1 MPADSDSSDIF
12 YGALRP
18 FLFSLPP
25 ETAHRLG
32 LAWLRASAACRPP
45 PSPPEV
51 LPRKAMGLSF
61 ANPLGLAAGFD
72 KNGGD
77 TDGLARLG
85 FGFAEA
91 GAITP
96 LPQAGNAQPRLF
108 RLPMSRALVNR
119 MGFNNCGMREARR
132 LLLSRRGDYVLGINL
147 GKNAQ
152 TPANAAAEDYRQCL
166 ETLYDCGDFFTLNIS
181 SPNTPGLRDL
191 QTPATLRALLE
202 SVLACRDRLADSTGK
217 RKPVAIKLSPDLS
230 AEQLSAVAETA
241 AAASV
246 DGVIAFN
253 TVPLPTSAVENHKE
267 EWWMKKLA
275 PGEECPSGGGGLSG
289 APLTERA
296 LAMTCELRK
305 TLPSDI
311 ALIASGG
318 VMTAEDAAARLDAG
332 ADLVQIYT
340 ALIYAGPA
348 LPRQILAALKNMPPV
363 MEAADASSDEF
374 GGGTG

>member
-45 PSPPEV
+45 PSPPKV

-91 GAITP
+91 GAITS

-166 ETLYDCGDFFTLNIS
+166 EMLYDCGDFFTLNIS

-191 QTPATLRALLE
+191 QTPAALRALLE

-253 TVPLPTSAVENHKE
+253 TVPLPTSAVENHEE

-275 PGEECPSGGGGLSG
+275 AGEECPSGGGGLSG

-296 LAMTCELRK
+296 LAMTRELRK

-348 LPRQILAALKNMPPV
+348 LPRQILAALQRREKI
-363 MEAADASSDEF
+363 
-374 GGGTG
+374 

>member
-96 LPQAGNAQPRLF
+96 QPQAGNAQPRLF

-166 ETLYDCGDFFTLNIS
+166 EALYDCGDFFTLNIS

-275 PGEECPSGGGGLSG
+275 AGEECPSGGGGLSG

-296 LAMTCELRK
+296 LAMTRELRK

-348 LPRQILAALKNMPPV
+348 LPRQILAALQRRENI
-363 MEAADASSDEF
+363 
-374 GGGTG
+374 

>member
-45 PSPPEV
+45 PSPPKV

-166 ETLYDCGDFFTLNIS
+166 EMLYDCGDFFTLNIS

-191 QTPATLRALLE
+191 QTPAALRALLE

-275 PGEECPSGGGGLSG
+275 AGEECPSGGGGLSG

-296 LAMTCELRK
+296 LAMTRELRK

-318 VMTAEDAAARLDAG
+318 VMTAEDAAARLNAG

-363 MEAADASSDEF
+363 MEAADASSGGF

>member
-1 MPADSDSSDIF
+1 MFGD
-12 YGALRP
+12 ALR
-18 FLFSLPP
+18 
-25 ETAHRLG
+25 
-32 LAWLRASAACRPP
+32 LRR
-45 PSPPEV
+45 
-51 LPRKAMGLSF
+51 
-61 ANPLGLAAGFD
+61 
-72 KNGGD
+72 
-77 TDGLARLG
+77 
-85 FGFAEA
+85 
-91 GAITP
+91 
-96 LPQAGNAQPRLF
+96 
-108 RLPMSRALVNR
+108 
-119 MGFNNCGMREARR
+119 
-132 LLLSRRGDYVLGINL
+132 
-147 GKNAQ
+147 
-152 TPANAAAEDYRQCL
+152 
-166 ETLYDCGDFFTLNIS
+166 FFTLNIS

-191 QTPATLRALLE
+191 QTPAALRALLE

-253 TVPLPTSAVENHKE
+253 TVPLPISAAENHKE

-275 PGEECPSGGGGLSG
+275 AGEEYPSGGGGLSG

-296 LAMTCELRK
+296 LAMTRELRK

-348 LPRQILAALKNMPPV
+348 LPRQILAALQRWEKI
-363 MEAADASSDEF
+363 
-374 GGGTG
+374 

>member
-45 PSPPEV
+45 PSPPKV

-166 ETLYDCGDFFTLNIS
+166 EMLYDCGDFFTLNIS

-191 QTPATLRALLE
+191 QTPAALRALLE

-275 PGEECPSGGGGLSG
+275 AEEECPSGGGGLSG

-296 LAMTCELRK
+296 LAMTRELRK

-318 VMTAEDAAARLDAG
+318 VMTAEDTAARLDAG

-363 MEAADASSDEF
+363 MEAADASSGEV